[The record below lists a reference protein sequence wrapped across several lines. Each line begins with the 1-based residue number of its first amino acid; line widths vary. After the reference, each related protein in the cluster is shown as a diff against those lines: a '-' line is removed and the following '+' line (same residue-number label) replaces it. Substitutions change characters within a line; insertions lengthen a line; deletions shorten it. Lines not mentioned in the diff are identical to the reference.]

1 MKRLIHALL
10 LVFAGLLAAPH
21 LHAQATG
28 SASDLHFNGFIIYN
42 EAGRLEKSGDLDM
55 ALAKYKQAGEL
66 YATLEKNYPAY
77 EVETR
82 MNRQRTIATAIA
94 RLEGTQSKNAAASQ
108 AALELEKARLAAQ
121 AQASTQAMPQSTPAP
136 MAPAGPAQDSG
147 EIPSLEG
154 LLRGWESKMRGKM
167 LELERDKKQ
176 LEVDLNK
183 WGEWHNW
190 AAGEMNRVTGENA
203 TLTKKS
209 AALEQAILGMQTE
222 VESGRAASSQLNELK
237 QQKAAVDAEL
247 AKNARQLAAAEKAA
261 ADATAKLKTATD
273 SLAALQQEKTKIES
287 ERDKLTQERDGALK
301 ERDAAN
307 AKALGAQAEVDA
319 LKKKTASGDM
329 KKLIAENERLQKELA
344 AAQKQVEGLK
354 ADVTRKDQ
362 EISKLR
368 GDVTTLQGQLTAL
381 RQESAQYQTQVADL
395 TRQLKEL
402 KEMPAGANPNEPNAL
417 ITQENEMLR
426 NIIMR
431 QLRLQNR
438 QQQAKELIIAQLSKM
453 ENASTDLL
461 KQVEELK
468 NTRMTLSPD
477 EEKLFKDPAAKELIG
492 SNGVQATL
500 IAASA
505 TPPSGSMP
513 APGSLTALLLRA
525 GEAYNAKDFATAVK
539 FYDDALRVEPKS
551 IDALIGLG
559 MTQQRAGKYAE
570 SEAALQKALAY
581 EPDNANA
588 AYAMGVT
595 HFKQERWKDGMT
607 FFEKSLVKNPQ
618 NASARHYLGIISTK
632 LNLVERAEREFKT
645 TLAIDPEH
653 GEAHFNLAVLYATW
667 DPPQWDKA
675 HEEYAAALK
684 KGVKPDENLERL
696 LAGGKKV
703 SQN

>member
-1 MKRLIHALL
+1 MKRLIFALL
-10 LVFAGLLAAPH
+10 LLFVGLLVSPSI
-21 LHAQATG
+21 HAQAAG
-28 SASDLHFNGFIIYN
+28 SASDLHFNGFVIYN

-66 YATLEKNYPAY
+66 YSTLEKNYPTY

-82 MNRQRTIATAIA
+82 TNRQRTIATAIA

-108 AALELEKARLAAQ
+108 AALELEKARIAAQ
-121 AQASTQAMPQSTPAP
+121 AQASAQAMPQSAP
-136 MAPAGPAQDSG
+136 VQSAGPVQDAG
-147 EIPSLEG
+147 EIPSLDG
-154 LLRGWESKMRGKM
+154 LLRGWESKMRGKI

-176 LEVDLNK
+176 LELDLNK

-209 AALEQAILGMQTE
+209 AALEQAILGMQNE
-222 VESGRAASSQLNELK
+222 VEAGRAASTQLNDLK

-273 SLAALQQEKTKIES
+273 SLAVIQQDKAKLDTEREKLTK
-287 ERDKLTQERDGALK
+287 ERDEALK
-301 ERDAAN
+301 ERDVAN

-329 KKLIAENERLQKELA
+329 KKLIAENERLQKALA
-344 AAQKQVEGLK
+344 AAEKQVEGLK
-354 ADVTRKDQ
+354 ADNTRKDQ
-362 EISKLR
+362 EITKLR

-402 KEMPAGANPNEPNAL
+402 KEMPAGAGPNEPNAL

-426 NIIMR
+426 SIIMR

-525 GEAYNAKDFATAVK
+525 SEAYNAKDFATAVK

-559 MTQQRAGKYAE
+559 MTQQRAGKFAE

-581 EPDNANA
+581 DPDNANA

-595 HFKQERWKDGMT
+595 HFKQERWKESMT
-607 FFEKSLVKNPQ
+607 FFEKSLVKTPQ

-675 HEEYAAALK
+675 REEYAAALK

-696 LAGGKKV
+696 LEGGKKV

>member
-1 MKRLIHALL
+1 MKRLLFALL
-10 LVFAGLLAAPH
+10 LAFAGQLAALR
-21 LHAQATG
+21 LHAQTTG
-28 SASDLHFNGFIIYN
+28 GASDLHFSGFVIYN
-42 EAGRLEKSGDLDM
+42 EAGRLEKGGDLDM

-66 YATLEKNYPAY
+66 YATLEKNFPTY

-82 MNRQRTIATAIA
+82 MNRQRTIATAIG
-94 RLEGTQSKNAAASQ
+94 RLEAMQARNALASQ
-108 AALELEKARLAAQ
+108 PQVAAQ
-121 AQASTQAMPQSTPAP
+121 PVPQPAP
-136 MAPAGPAQDSG
+136 VMASSPGSERTSG
-147 EIPSLEG
+147 DIPSLDG
-154 LLRGWESKMRGKM
+154 LLRSWESQMRGRI

-176 LEVDLNK
+176 LELDLNK
-183 WGEWHNW
+183 WGEWHDW
-190 AAGEMNRVTGENA
+190 AAGEVSRVTGENS
-203 TLTKKS
+203 TLARK
-209 AALEQAILGMQTE
+209 AGVLEQAIVGMQKE
-222 VESGRAASSQLNELK
+222 VEAGRAASSQLHELK

-261 ADATAKLKTATD
+261 ADASAKLKTSNE
-273 SLAALQQEKTKIES
+273 SLAVVQQERGKLES
-287 ERDKLTQERDGALK
+287 ERDKLIK
-301 ERDAAN
+301 ERDNAVKERDVAN
-307 AKALGAQAEVDA
+307 AKALGAQAEVEE
-319 LKKKTASGDM
+319 LKKKTASGNM
-329 KKLIAENERLQKELA
+329 KKLIAENLRLQKELDV
-344 AAQKQVEGLK
+344 AQKQVEALK

-362 EISKLR
+362 EINKLR
-368 GDVTTLQGQLTAL
+368 GDITTLQGQLTTL

-402 KEMPAGANPNEPNAL
+402 KEMPNNASPMEPNAL

-438 QQQAKELIIAQLSKM
+438 QQQAKELIISQLSKM

-468 NTRMTLSPD
+468 NSRMTLSPE

-492 SNGVQATL
+492 ANGVQATL

-505 TPPSGSMP
+505 TPPSGSKLS
-513 APGSLTALLLRA
+513 PGSLTSLLLRA
-525 GEAYNAKDFATAVK
+525 GEAYTAKDFVNAAK
-539 FYDDALRVEPKS
+539 FYEDALRVEPRS
-551 IDALIGLG
+551 TDALIGLG
-559 MTQQRAGKYAE
+559 MTQQRAGKFAE

-581 EPDNANA
+581 DPDNANA
-588 AYAMGVT
+588 TYAMGVT
-595 HFKQERWKDGMT
+595 HFKQERWKDSMT
-607 FFEKSLVKNPQ
+607 FFEKSLAKIPQ

-632 LNLVERAEREFKT
+632 LNLMERAEREFKT

-675 HEEYAAALK
+675 REEYAAALK

-696 LAGGKKV
+696 LEGGKKV